1 MSRNGLFEWANN
13 FSWMS
18 DQCSLNKERMPNAI
32 KDYEIGLVDLLAAFI
47 LIEFELKNAAII
59 KSIQP
64 NLELI

>member
-1 MSRNGLFEWANN
+1 
-13 FSWMS
+13 MS